1 MGTCFAQWGGGV
13 LITVPLMW
21 PEHMLPYDFYRYTSL
36 GLALMLKEAGFE
48 IIEHRK
54 ITVGIRAIF
63 QLFLEWLSQGVLS
76 PLPHKILR
84 ILTPFLF
91 TPITFL
97 AVLLSLLPCSEEKT
111 YIDNVILA
119 RKL

>member
-1 MGTCFAQWGGGV
+1 MGTCFAQGGV

-63 QLFLEWLSQGVLS
+63 QLFLEWLSQGVSYHLS
-76 PLPHKILR
+76 RTK
-84 ILTPFLF
+84 FY
-91 TPITFL
+91 
-97 AVLLSLLPCSEEKT
+97 A
-111 YIDNVILA
+111 Y
-119 RKL
+119 